1 MATHMS
7 DTGKGRAGECRT
19 DEKDVLEGR
28 ARADSTGEKDVLA
41 GDPAAS
47 EVQEFARLG
56 RNVRLPRRTQESVLS
71 AARAI
76 REEREAQ
83 AAAGGAAQAAAGPAA
98 RTAAGP
104 AAQAAVGR
112 AARTAVGTRS
122 RRPVSHPLT
131 RRGLIRLAVGAA
143 GVGAVFAIG
152 SVYRRGGDVVGAAKD
167 GFALRA
173 YANGLPQGDGSSV
186 LAGLGSGGS
195 VSEGEDG
202 WWMVACDMDLS
213 CTGADIR
220 RLTFELLDGY
230 ADAEAGGAQQRALA
244 FVQESHQDVGPGEDV
259 PYYQNTQF
267 SVDYDEQGKDE
278 LLPYYLTRK
287 TVAWFP
293 ATDEITSLSDETR
306 EMDPGAELDA
316 KWHRLMALCVQEFA
330 TMLAQSRLRV
340 TAELSDG
347 TTQAHTYAVAPVDDF
362 VARYEDFEVRREQVA
377 ASDPGDGA
385 GTGDG
390 TGGGSGSA
398 DYPPLYLITQV
409 E

>member
-7 DTGKGRAGECRT
+7 DTGKCRAGE
-19 DEKDVLEGR
+19 KDALEGR
-28 ARADSTGEKDVLA
+28 SGVDSAGEKDALA

-56 RNVRLPRRTQESVLS
+56 RDVRLPRRTQESILR
-71 AARAI
+71 AARAV
-76 REEREAQ
+76 RDERVAQ
-83 AAAGGAAQAAAGPAA
+83 AAAGGAA
-98 RTAAGP
+98 RTAASP
-104 AAQAAVGR
+104 AAQA
-112 AARTAVGTRS
+112 AVGTRS

-213 CTGADIR
+213 CTGDGIR

-230 ADAEAGGAQQRALA
+230 ADDEAGGARQRALA

-259 PYYQNTQF
+259 PYCQNTQF
-267 SVDYDEQGKDE
+267 SVDYDEQGRDE

-287 TVAWFP
+287 IVAWFP

-347 TTQAHTYAVAPVDDF
+347 TTQAHTYVVAPVDDF
-362 VARYEDFEVRREQVA
+362 VARYEDFEVRREQAA
-377 ASDPGDGA
+377 ASDSGDGAGAGSSDGA

-390 TGGGSGSA
+390 TGTDDGWGSA
-398 DYPPLYLITQV
+398 DYPQLYLITQV

>member
-7 DTGKGRAGECRT
+7 DTGKSRAGECRT

-28 ARADSTGEKDVLA
+28 ARADSAGEKDVLA

-56 RNVRLPRRTQESVLS
+56 RDVRLPRRTQESVLRAS
-71 AARAI
+71 RAI

-83 AAAGGAAQAAAGPAA
+83 AAAGGAAQAAAGGAA

-104 AAQAAVGR
+104 AAQAAVG
-112 AARTAVGTRS
+112 TRS
-122 RRPVSHPLT
+122 RRPVSHHLT

-152 SVYRRGGDVVGAAKD
+152 SVYQRGGDVVGAAKD

-213 CTGADIR
+213 CTGDGIR

-230 ADAEAGGAQQRALA
+230 AVAEAGGAQQRALA

-287 TVAWFP
+287 IVAWFP
-293 ATDEITSLSDETR
+293 ATDEITSLSEETR

-347 TTQAHTYAVAPVDDF
+347 TTQAHAYAVAPVDDF

-385 GTGDG
+385 GSIDGTGAGDG
-390 TGGGSGSA
+390 TGNV
-398 DYPPLYLITQV
+398 DYPQLYLITQV

>member
-56 RNVRLPRRTQESVLS
+56 RDVRLPRRTQESVLRAS
-71 AARAI
+71 RAI
-76 REEREAQ
+76 REELEAQ
-83 AAAGGAAQAAAGPAA
+83 AAAGGAV
-98 RTAAGP
+98 
-104 AAQAAVGR
+104 QAAVG
-112 AARTAVGTRS
+112 TQS
-122 RRPVSHPLT
+122 RRPGSHPLT
-131 RRGLIRLAVGAA
+131 RRGLIKLAVGAA

-213 CTGADIR
+213 CTGAGIR

-230 ADAEAGGAQQRALA
+230 ADDEAGGAQQRALA

-287 TVAWFP
+287 IVAWFP

-362 VARYEDFEVRREQVA
+362 VARYEDFEVRREQAA
-377 ASDPGDGA
+377 ASDSGDGT

-390 TGGGSGSA
+390 TGSV
-398 DYPPLYLITQV
+398 DYPQLYLITQV